1 MSLTLVRNYRGNYG
15 YVYSYTFAEDYDS
28 QIVAAKQLKKFT
40 YGKNNPTYSNQGK
53 ITIKYT
59 YNGKSYTKILN

>member
-53 ITIKYT
+53 IK
-59 YNGKSYTKILN
+59 